1 MFIVSCLSFGECMS
15 ALGADLQ
22 SRNNQTQ
29 KGPTTDAEFKVELP
43 DPYTLYFMHECGV
56 LSG

>member
-1 MFIVSCLSFGECMS
+1 MKVS
-15 ALGADLQ
+15 LGRRLGVEKLFNA
-22 SRNNQTQ
+22 
-29 KGPTTDAEFKVELP
+29 KGLAPDAEFKVRLL